1 MRRPLEYAR
10 RSLESKMH
18 IMKHTALPM
27 MLLVSTP
34 VFANPNCKTIAD
46 DVAYQDQ
53 LLKKQSQEF
62 TDRYG
67 ETNPSIEM
75 KQDYVGR
82 LDALINIL
90 HRDIDGLRWLID
102 HHCGPAKEEPNA
114 IKSGRDMKLMLVAL
128 LVRRMDAR
136 ALR

>member
-1 MRRPLEYAR
+1 MD
-10 RSLESKMH
+10 
-18 IMKHTALPM
+18 IMKYTALPL

-46 DVAYQDQ
+46 DVVYQDQ

-67 ETNPSIEM
+67 ETNSGIVM
-75 KQDYVGR
+75 KQDYLAR
-82 LDALINIL
+82 LDALINTL
-90 HRDIDGLRWLID
+90 RRDINGLRWLID

-114 IKSGRDMKLMLVAL
+114 IKSVHHMKLALVAL

>member
-1 MRRPLEYAR
+1 MET
-10 RSLESKMH
+10 
-18 IMKHTALPM
+18 IKHTALPL

-34 VFANPNCKTIAD
+34 VFADPNCKRAAD

-53 LLKKQSQEF
+53 LLKKESQEF

-67 ETNPSIEM
+67 EANDPGAQA
-75 KQDYVGR
+75 KPDYLER
-82 LDALINIL
+82 LDALINSL

-114 IKSGRDMKLMLVAL
+114 IKSVHDMESILLAL

-136 ALR
+136 ASH